1 MNIEIENLGP
11 CKKLIRVDIP
21 ADTVSERTE
30 TTIREFGK
38 HVSLPGFRPGKA
50 PKHLILKSYSEKVDS
65 EVRRQL
71 VNDGYR
77 QAIKEKDLHIVGSPH
92 VEEIQF
98 AKGQPFQ
105 FAVTVETAPSFELPT
120 YKAVKIQKEIRSV

>member
-50 PKHLILKSYSEKVDS
+50 PKHPILKSYSEKVDS

-77 QAIKEKDLHIVGSPH
+77 QAIKEKDLHIVGSPD
-92 VEEIQF
+92 VKKSTC
-98 AKGQPFQ
+98 KGQPFQ
-105 FAVTVETAPSFELPT
+105 FAVTVETALVSNFPQGGQNPEGNTLS
-120 YKAVKIQKEIRSV
+120 Q